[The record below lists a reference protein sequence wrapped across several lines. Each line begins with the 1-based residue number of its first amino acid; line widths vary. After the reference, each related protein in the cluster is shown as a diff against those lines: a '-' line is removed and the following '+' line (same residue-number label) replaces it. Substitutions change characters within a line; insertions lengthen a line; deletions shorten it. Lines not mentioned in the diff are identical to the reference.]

1 MSDTTILNCHY
12 NFKYPFHPYPTENFK
27 QFSSKLVSRRKIMI
41 YIVRKKPHR
50 GLKKS
55 ENLPGGGKKE
65 MISRV
70 LESLQLN

>member
-1 MSDTTILNCHY
+1 
-12 NFKYPFHPYPTENFK
+12 
-27 QFSSKLVSRRKIMI
+27 MI

-70 LESLQLN
+70 LESLQLNWTGNEDILEEKTLINPQCCNKLKYTVYAE